1 MKEGNDVTIYRC
13 EPEKID
19 RQLYEA
25 FKKSVSRETRERT
38 ARMCRD
44 QDRMATI
51 AGEGMIRFLIAGKTG
66 EKPEEIPILRT
77 ETGKPYSP
85 GHPYFSISHSAGAVA
100 VCLAEREVGLDI
112 EKLREAPFR
121 TMRRFCTPE
130 EEDYILSAGNEE
142 EKRRRFFT
150 VWTLKEAYFK
160 CTGEGLTGGLQ
171 SVSFP
176 IQNGKASCSAQG
188 FAVGFKQ
195 YGNFLVAAAVRDE
208 QEDEC
213 TIQISNSEQAIL
225 K

>member
-1 MKEGNDVTIYRC
+1 MTIYWC

-38 ARMCRD
+38 DRMRRK
-44 QDRMATI
+44 QDKMATI
-51 AGEGMIRFLIAGKTG
+51 TGEGMIRFLLAGKTG
-66 EKPEEIPILRT
+66 EKPEDIVMQRT
-77 ETGKPYSP
+77 ADGKPYSP
-85 GHPYFSISHSAGAVA
+85 GNPPFSISHSAGVIA

-130 EEDYILSAGNEE
+130 EQAYILSAGSEE

-150 VWTLKEAYFK
+150 VWTLKEAYCK
-160 CTGEGLTGGLQ
+160 CTGEGLSGGLQ
-171 SVSFP
+171 SVSFS
-176 IQNGKASCSAQG
+176 IKNGKASCSAQG

-195 YGNFLVAAAVRDE
+195 YGDFLVAAAIRDE
-208 QEDEC
+208 QDNQQSLLL
-213 TIQISNSEQAIL
+213 TITQTF
-225 K
+225 

>member
-1 MKEGNDVTIYRC
+1 MTIYWC

-19 RQLYEA
+19 RQIYET

-38 ARMCRD
+38 ERMRRE

-51 AGEGMIRFLIAGKTG
+51 TGEGMIRFLLAEKTG
-66 EKPEEIPILRT
+66 EKPEEIPICRA

-85 GHPYFSISHSAGAVA
+85 GNPYFSISHSSGAVA
-100 VCLAEREVGLDI
+100 VCFSEQEVGLDI
-112 EKLREAPFR
+112 EKLREAPLR

-130 EEDYILSAGNEE
+130 EQVYILSAGNEE

-160 CTGEGLTGGLQ
+160 CTGEGLSGGLQ
-171 SVSFP
+171 SVSFA

-195 YGNFLVAAAVRDE
+195 YGDFLVAAAIRDE
-208 QEDEC
+208 QDNQQSLLL
-213 TIQISNSEQAIL
+213 TITQTF
-225 K
+225 

>member
-1 MKEGNDVTIYRC
+1 MTVYRC

-19 RQLYEA
+19 RQLYEE

-38 ARMCRD
+38 ARMRRET
-44 QDRMATI
+44 DRMATI
-51 AGEGMIRFLIAGKTG
+51 AGEGMIRFLLAGKTG
-66 EKPEEIPILRT
+66 EKPEAIPICRT

-112 EKLREAPFR
+112 EKLREAPYR

-130 EEDYILSAGNEE
+130 EQDYILSAGNEE
-142 EKRRRFFT
+142 EKRHRFFT

-160 CTGEGLTGGLQ
+160 CTGKGLSAGLQ
-171 SVSFP
+171 SVSFA

-188 FAVGFKQ
+188 FAVGFQQ
-195 YGNFLVAAAVRDE
+195 YGDFLVAAAIRDE
-208 QEDEC
+208 QDNQQSLLL
-213 TIQISNSEQAIL
+213 TITQTF
-225 K
+225 